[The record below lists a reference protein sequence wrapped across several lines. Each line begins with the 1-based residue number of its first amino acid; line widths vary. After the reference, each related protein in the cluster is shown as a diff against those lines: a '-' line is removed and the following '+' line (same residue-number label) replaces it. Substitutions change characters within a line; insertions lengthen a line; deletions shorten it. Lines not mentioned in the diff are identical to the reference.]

1 MTTPNCTGYFG
12 RGVLTL
18 GRATG
23 WRRALWLV
31 ALAALLPLAVAAP
44 AIAQDDEDDWFAEVF
59 FDPELVMQ
67 NRQQIGLTDAQWDRI
82 SSELRELQRSAVDYE
97 WDMAD
102 AAQDLM
108 AIARTDAVDE
118 AAAIDAARRIF
129 AVENEIK
136 IIQMQMVIRIKNVLT
151 PQQQAALRN
160 IRGGM

>member
-1 MTTPNCTGYFG
+1 MMMKRLARYRSPG
-12 RGVLTL
+12 RHGHRRTL
-18 GRATG
+18 A
-23 WRRALWLV
+23 WVV
-31 ALAALLPLAVAAP
+31 ALVPLALAAP
-44 AIAQDDEDDWFAEVF
+44 AIAQEGEDDWFAEVF

-67 NRQQIGLTDAQWDRI
+67 NRQQIGLTDAQWDEI
-82 SSELRELQRSAVDYE
+82 SSELRELQRSAVDFE

-108 AIARTDAVDE
+108 EVARSETIDE
-118 AAAIDAARRIF
+118 AAAIEAARRIF

-136 IIQMQMVIRIKNVLT
+136 VIQMQMVIRIKNVLT

>member
-1 MTTPNCTGYFG
+1 MKIETSRPF
-12 RGVLTL
+12 
-18 GRATG
+18 
-23 WRRALWLV
+23 RRLLPWLFV
-31 ALAALLPLAVAAP
+31 ALPLIGASPLL
-44 AIAQDDEDDWFAEVF
+44 AQEEPDPFAEIF

-67 NRQQIGLTDAQWDRI
+67 NRDQIGLTDAQWDEI
-82 SSELRELQRSAVDYE
+82 SNELRELQRSAVDYE

-108 AIARTDAVDE
+108 SVARSDRVDE
-118 AAAIDAARRIF
+118 AAAIEAARRIF

-136 IIQMQMVIRIKNVLT
+136 VIQMLMVIRIKNVLT